1 MSMNEIIVI
10 ALAGLAGTV
19 LGALFFAGLWWT
31 LRRGLASSRPALW
44 FFTSLLLRLSLTLAG
59 FYWVAG
65 DDWRRL
71 LACLLGFLLA
81 RLLVTRLTR
90 PAPRRAGLGAEEAS
104 HAP

>member
-1 MSMNEIIVI
+1 MSMNEIIFM
-10 ALAGLAGTV
+10 ALAGVAGSV
-19 LGALFFAGLWWT
+19 LGAVFFAGLWWT

-44 FFTSLLLRLSLTLAG
+44 FFSSLLLRLSLTLAG

-90 PAPRRAGLGAEEAS
+90 PAHPPAGISPGEVS